1 MSRAGRKGRIPNE
14 LVAASCAAIIAVYA
28 AGSWRTRDEAKRF
41 TEEGQMR
48 RPVRPASAPVPPV
61 PVIAAVPAVEQIAGE
76 SRPSASTSLQAEVVN
91 SAPSV
96 AESPATKA
104 ANPATPVAAAVV
116 PEEQSGA
123 EPVVVVAAE
132 EAATAPAHNPWLD
145 GYYTG
150 WGTSRHGDIQAFV
163 TIKDGRIVNS
173 GIATCETRYP
183 CYVID
188 QIIPQPVDLQGPDV
202 DRVSRATE
210 SGDAYY
216 WGLVKALENA
226 ETGTFRSSRP

>member
-1 MSRAGRKGRIPNE
+1 VSRAGRKGRIPNE

-41 TEEGQMR
+41 TAEGQMR
-48 RPVRPASAPVPPV
+48 RPVRPASAPVAAAPV
-61 PVIAAVPAVEQIAGE
+61 AIAVAASAAEQAPNE
-76 SRPSASTSLQAEVVN
+76 SRPATTPLKVEA
-91 SAPSV
+91 APSV
-96 AESPATKA
+96 ASVNAPQSSSRAASPV
-104 ANPATPVAAAVV
+104 VAATAV
-116 PEEQSGA
+116 EEKTVA
-123 EPVVVVAAE
+123 EPVADVATDVAE
-132 EAATAPAHNPWLD
+132 AAPAHNPWLD

-150 WGTSRHGDIQAFV
+150 WGTSPHGDIQAFV

-188 QIIPQPVDLQGPDV
+188 QIIPQPVELQGPDV

-226 ETGTFRSSRP
+226 ETGTFRSVRP